1 MDSGLLSLGRAVM
14 GEWRRL
20 GHVPEWRSYGNATV
34 VLRVSPSDEPLG
46 GLPPGM
52 DRRSPWRMG
61 GRGSSVTSLTNWR
74 TSIAYVFC
82 LPPARAFVRDQ
93 DRLYAG
99 LPPASPPVP
108 PGSRDCTSSVNG
120 EPLSTGTR
128 GSSTAGRLTWWYF
141 YGRLRRNLA
150 QEAIDIVDLGLSN
163 GTLLERPCWLAGVGS
178 RELNADSHEEV
189 FLARRLGTSAWSVN
203 ARHPLVASQPQDRG
217 NPYRCGP
224 CSYTIKTSTDSTTAL
239 SRDDDRPLFG
249 VERSKP
255 PADDGSVLLA
265 DIVVFPGLVA
275 LVVMLVSTSV

>member
-1 MDSGLLSLGRAVM
+1 M
-14 GEWRRL
+14 
-20 GHVPEWRSYGNATV
+20 
-34 VLRVSPSDEPLG
+34 
-46 GLPPGM
+46 
-52 DRRSPWRMG
+52 
-61 GRGSSVTSLTNWR
+61 
-74 TSIAYVFC
+74 
-82 LPPARAFVRDQ
+82 
-93 DRLYAG
+93 
-99 LPPASPPVP
+99 
-108 PGSRDCTSSVNG
+108 
-120 EPLSTGTR
+120 STGTR

-150 QEAIDIVDLGLSN
+150 QEAIDIVDLGLSSS
-163 GTLLERPCWLAGVGS
+163 TLLERPCWLAGVGS
-178 RELNADSHEEV
+178 RELNADSHDEV

-265 DIVVFPGLVA
+265 DIVVFPELVA